1 MTTALIIG
9 GGVAGTTAAM
19 ALRKAGL
26 DPVVVEARQRGAADR
41 GAFLT
46 IMPNGMDALAAV
58 DAYAPVEDI
67 GFPALAPRVLGHDG
81 KSLTEESREGNGS
94 RRLAPRTMTRA
105 RLYEVLHTEARHRG
119 VPIEHG
125 KRLIE
130 ARATEQQATAVF
142 DDGTVRTA
150 DVLVGA
156 DGVRSRTRNWIDA
169 SAPAPRQVGLTLVYG
184 YAPDAPHPYPGG
196 YCMVHGGEAFFGYT
210 TDPNGTTWW
219 FARLP
224 GGNEDH
230 ATLEATTAEQWKR
243 RARDHVVGD
252 DTPAADIIDATRDQV
267 TGLNAYDLPHVPTW
281 RHHNM
286 TLTGDA
292 AHAASPA
299 SAQGASMALE
309 DAVVLGQCLRDEP
322 VNDAL
327 DHYERLRRDRAER
340 VVGMGRARSQN
351 TPDVESPL
359 APWIV
364 NHHIHWDT
372 PT

>member
-1 MTTALIIG
+1 MTTVLIVG
-9 GGVAGTTAAM
+9 GGIAGTTAAM

-26 DPVVVEARQRGAADR
+26 DPAVVEARQHGAADR

-58 DAYAPVEDI
+58 DMHAPVEDI

-81 KSLTEESREGNGS
+81 KSLNESRASSGS
-94 RRLAPRTMTRA
+94 RRLAPRTVTRA
-105 RLYEVLHTEARHRG
+105 HLYEVLQTEARHRG
-119 VPIEHG
+119 VPVEHG

-130 ARATEQQATAVF
+130 ARATEREATAVF
-142 DDGTVRTA
+142 DDGTVRAA
-150 DVLVGA
+150 DVLIGA

-169 SAPAPRQVGLTLVYG
+169 SAPEPRQVGLTLIYG
-184 YAPDAPHPYPGG
+184 YAPEAPHPYPDG
-196 YCMVHGGEAFFGYT
+196 YCMIHGSEAFFGYT

-224 GGNEDH
+224 GGNDDH
-230 ATLEATTAEQWKR
+230 AALEATSAQQWKR
-243 RARDHVVGD
+243 RARDHVARD
-252 DTPAADIIDATRDQV
+252 ETPAADIIDATGDQV
-267 TGLNAYDLPHVPTW
+267 TGLNAYDLPHVPVW
-281 RHHNM
+281 RHRTM
-286 TLTGDA
+286 TLAGDA

-309 DAVVLGQCLRDEP
+309 DAVVLGRSLRDKP
-322 VNDAL
+322 VGDAL
-327 DHYERLRRDRAER
+327 DHYARLRCDRAEQ
-340 VVGMGRARSQN
+340 VVGMGRARSHN

-364 NHHIHWDT
+364 NHHIDWDAQT
-372 PT
+372 